1 MRAIPLPHR
10 LFSRVATLLLLLP
23 AAACGSG
30 TTLPP
35 SAITNVVDTT
45 TLYALSG
52 TAISL
57 PSGFDVVS
65 ATPVRTDRSYPL
77 DFAFDIDATGAA
89 QLWPADLLGL
99 GGDPGLLRLDR
110 AFADVLTAPTTGYVT
125 DSVLTLGDS
134 TVFVARSRLSSTLC
148 TLSTSL
154 PRYGKFQ
161 VLSIDRQER
170 SVTLEFLVDQNC
182 GYRGLE
188 PGLPDQ

>member
-1 MRAIPLPHR
+1 MRAIPLSHR
-10 LFSRVATLLLLLP
+10 LFTRVATLLLPL

-35 SAITNVVDTT
+35 STIVNVVDTT

-65 ATPVRTDRSYPL
+65 ATAVRTDRSYPL
-77 DFAFDIDATGAA
+77 DFAFDIDSTGAA
-89 QLWPADLLGL
+89 RLWPANLLGL
-99 GGDPGLLRLDR
+99 GGNPGLLRLGQ
-110 AFADVLTAPTTGYVT
+110 AFADVLTAPLEGYVT

-134 TVFVARSRLSSTLC
+134 TVFVARSRASSTLC
-148 TLSTSL
+148 TVSASL
-154 PRYGKFQ
+154 PRYGKFR
-161 VLSIDRQER
+161 VLAIDRQER
-170 SVTLEFLVDQNC
+170 SVTLELLVDQNC